1 MGTSPPIEWLSA
13 HHAQR
18 DVLDGLARFE
28 DWESLWRE
36 CPRGD
41 WLLGIAE
48 RIGAEH
54 THLVRAALACARIA
68 DEAPAPLLDL
78 CARWLDG
85 AATLEEV
92 ATATKAALD
101 TLGAAPDPAT
111 EAAMRAAL
119 AVGMGIADR
128 GVLSSAPAAAVE
140 SVMMASI
147 DCGFELAMRW
157 AHDKCASA
165 GRAVLTWD
173 MIAPCV
179 ASLEDRG

>member
-1 MGTSPPIEWLSA
+1 MGTSRPIAWLSA

-48 RIGAEH
+48 RIGVEH
-54 THLVRAALACARIA
+54 KHLVRAALACARVA
-68 DEAPAPLLDL
+68 DEAPSSLLEL

-85 AATLEEV
+85 AATSAEV
-92 ATATKAALD
+92 ATATDALER
-101 TLGAAPDPAT
+101 TLGAAPDPAS

-128 GVLSSAPAAAVE
+128 GVLPSAPAAAVE

-157 AHDKCASA
+157 AQDKCAT
-165 GRAVLTWD
+165 AVRSELAWD
-173 MIAPCV
+173 VIAPCV
-179 ASLEDRG
+179 ARLEDRG

>member
-1 MGTSPPIEWLSA
+1 MGTSRPIAWLSA
-13 HHAQR
+13 HQAQR
-18 DVLDGLARFE
+18 DVLDGLARFD

-54 THLVRAALACARIA
+54 TQLVRAAIQCVRIT
-68 DEAPAPLLDL
+68 DDAPATMLDL
-78 CARWLDG
+78 CERWTRG
-85 AATLEEV
+85 EATAEEV
-92 ATATKAALD
+92 ARAADELD
-101 TLGAAPDPAT
+101 RALAGAADPAS

-119 AVGMGIADR
+119 AVGMGVADR
-128 GVLSSAPAAAVE
+128 AVLSSAPAAAVE

-157 AHDKCASA
+157 AQDKCAAAVRS
-165 GRAVLTWD
+165 VLTWELV
-173 MIAPCV
+173 APCV
-179 ASLEDRG
+179 ERLEDRG